1 MTYSVFG
8 QVFALGDW
16 LALFG
21 MILLFGGGLIMI
33 ASGSMRMRD
42 EQLSRRLA
50 LAHAGAG
57 AAADGRQPHAPADSG
72 SSAAGM
78 GVSEPEHRQIVRM
91 VGRLGVPADWALSF
105 FTAARA
111 ALALG
116 AGAIVMLYFALE
128 SQWITMA
135 IAAAAAIL
143 GWFLPMK
150 IVRRRLKSHAKSVG
164 AGLPSGLELIA
175 ICVEAGLSLE
185 NGLQRVARELKGTEQ
200 ALADELAL
208 TWAEITIL
216 PSRDQALANMA
227 ERVDLPSVRS
237 VVGTLAQSMRYG
249 SPLAQSLRNAA
260 EEMRTEQLMALEERA
275 NRLPALMTV
284 PVMLFI
290 MPTIF
295 LIVGGP
301 AVLRLLD
308 IFTSGN

>member
-1 MTYSVFG
+1 MTYSAFG

-21 MILLFGGGLIMI
+21 MVLLFGGGLIMI

-42 EQLSRRLA
+42 EQLTRRLA
-50 LAHAGAG
+50 LVNAGGGASAG
-57 AAADGRQPHAPADSG
+57 GRRQAAEDSG
-72 SSAAGM
+72 SGPASA
-78 GVSEPEHRQIVRM
+78 GVSGPEYRQIVRM
-91 VGRLGVPADWALSF
+91 VGRLGVPSDWALSF
-105 FTAARA
+105 FMTARA

-116 AGAIVMLYFALE
+116 AGALVMLYFSLE
-128 SQWITMA
+128 SPWITMA
-135 IAAAAAIL
+135 IAAAAAIM

-150 IVRRRLKSHAKSVG
+150 IVRRHLKSHVKSVG

-185 NGLQRVARELKGTEQ
+185 NGLQRVAHELKGTEP

-227 ERVDLPSVRS
+227 ERIDLPSVRS

-260 EEMRTEQLMALEERA
+260 EEMRTEHLMALEERA

-308 IFTSGN
+308 IFSSGN

>member
-1 MTYSVFG
+1 
-8 QVFALGDW
+8 
-16 LALFG
+16 
-21 MILLFGGGLIMI
+21 
-33 ASGSMRMRD
+33 MRMRD
-42 EQLSRRLA
+42 EQLTRRLA
-50 LAHAGAG
+50 LLHPGSR
-57 AAADGRQPHAPADSG
+57 AAKLSGQQQAKGDGESA
-72 SSAAGM
+72 AAGM
-78 GVSEPEHRQIVRM
+78 GVSGQEHRQISRM
-91 VGRLGVPADWALSF
+91 LGSLGVPANWALGV

-116 AGAIVMLYFALE
+116 SGAIVMLFFSLE

-135 IAAAAAIL
+135 IAAGAAML

-150 IVRRRLKSHAKSVG
+150 IVRRQLKSHAKSVG

-200 ALADELAL
+200 PLADELAL

-275 NRLPALMTV
+275 NRLPAMMTV

-308 IFTSGN
+308 IFASG